1 MYVSIEA
8 SFALSSII
16 MFASRVKHDVCIC
29 VVFLFEIKMIN
40 KCKEN
45 TLAQTTYNGGPVKG
59 NNIHKKKSPHSAL
72 DLRRLI
78 RLVLRP

>member
-1 MYVSIEA
+1 
-8 SFALSSII
+8 

-45 TLAQTTYNGGPVKG
+45 TLPQSTYNGGPVKG
-59 NNIHKKKSPHSAL
+59 SNIHKKKVTSLCS
-72 DLRRLI
+72 
-78 RLVLRP
+78 